1 MWIKAASNK
10 GCFNHVLETSVNT
23 QDGCQ
28 ALCES
33 KTRSECV
40 GISYSHKI
48 GNTDYCYLC
57 RDDTLTSVIKEFG
70 FYRRPGTFKI
80 CLLCLINRT
89 LIFAKMK
96 RS

>member
-10 GCFNHVLETSVNT
+10 GCLNHVLERSVNT
-23 QDGCQ
+23 QEGCQ

-33 KTRSECV
+33 RTQSECV

-48 GNTDYCYLC
+48 RKTDYCYLC
-57 RDDTLTSVIKEFG
+57 RDDTLNSVNREFG

-80 CLLCLINRT
+80 CLLWLIT
-89 LIFAKMK
+89 EPCTYT
-96 RS
+96 